1 MGKVRLGGKGMMAG
15 DGHMG
20 EKSDF
25 EVRAGGTGMMA
36 GDGHMGGK
44 SYFVDMVLE
53 SKCE

>member
-1 MGKVRLGGKGMMAG
+1 MENCGGVGRKVRVGEKGM
-15 DGHMG
+15 
-20 EKSDF
+20 
-25 EVRAGGTGMMA
+25 TA

>member
-1 MGKVRLGGKGMMAG
+1 MRVGGKGMMAS

-20 EKSDF
+20 EKSYF
-25 EVRAGGTGMMA
+25 EVRAGGKGMMA